1 MKPHIIFF
9 TEGSHRFGWGHI
21 MRCFALAEA
30 FAKKEFEVSF
40 VVDGDGEAST
50 IIKDFSVLLG
60 NWKTDTSLI
69 RKVLYRNSIAI
80 VDSYQATI
88 ETYQLIKSK
97 AKTIAF
103 LDDFNRLDYP
113 DGLLING
120 TIGAEKLAYPAKRNK
135 QMLVGSKFIILR
147 PEFTFPQPM
156 RIFPEKI
163 QTILL
168 MFGGTDPLHLTQKI
182 LPLITKRY
190 PRAKKHVIVGTENYQ
205 KLSFHTGLDNYTL
218 LHSHI
223 EATLMRTLMLQSDL
237 ALSAAGQTINELA
250 VCGLPSILFKTAE
263 NQRYNLEG
271 WKEKGFIP
279 SFIDATT
286 SWETSE
292 LSQLLDQMDAASER
306 KNRSKK
312 GLTAIDTKGST
323 RIASRLLGA
332 YYQTKIKLARATKK
346 DLLPLFKLTNNPQVR
361 ANSFSTQLITLN
373 EHTTWFYHILKMPD
387 HPIYVFYYSNRLV
400 GQIRFDIDHSQATI
414 SISIATPFR
423 GFYLAPYLLK
433 KAVLKLHKQHPEV
446 TLIHAFVKG
455 KNVASQNS
463 FIAAGYTLYAIEE
476 NQVYHYQYFIL

>member
-1 MKPHIIFF
+1 MKPYIVFF
-9 TEGSHRFGWGHI
+9 TEGSNRFGWGHI
-21 MRCFALAEA
+21 MRCFALAKA

-40 VVDGDGEAST
+40 VVDGDGEAT
-50 IIKDFSVLLG
+50 KIIQDFSVLTG
-60 NWKTDTSLI
+60 NWKTETSFIEKTLFHE
-69 RKVLYRNSIAI
+69 SIAI
-80 VDSYQATI
+80 IDSYHATV
-88 ETYQLIKSK
+88 ETYQFIKSK
-97 AKTIAF
+97 ARAIAF
-103 LDDFNRLDYP
+103 LDDYNRLDYP
-113 DGLLING
+113 DGILING
-120 TIGAEKLAYPAKRNK
+120 TIGAEKIAYPAKPNK
-135 QMLVGSKFIILR
+135 RMLVGSKFVILR
-147 PEFTFPQPM
+147 PEFTFPLPV
-156 RIFPEKI
+156 RTFPEKI
-163 QTILL
+163 QTLLL

-279 SFIDATT
+279 SFIDATA

-292 LSQLLDQMDAASER
+292 LTQLLDQMDAASER
-306 KNRSKK
+306 KDRSKK
-312 GLTAIDTKGST
+312 GLTAIDTKGSA
-323 RIASRLLGA
+323 RIASRILGA
-332 YYQTKIKLARATKK
+332 YYQTKIKLAHATKK

-433 KAVLKLHKQHPEV
+433 KAVLKLHKQYPEV